1 MADNAIMARRNG
13 GGDGGG
19 AKHTVESLHQYC
31 RDMNAMNFVIANGWE
46 YFVNRRTLP
55 DGKVQHYVDRRDG
68 RQEMPRQIARQ
79 AAAALVPP
87 REPPFGQWHP
97 GHAD

>member
-1 MADNAIMARRNG
+1 MANPLDQRGA
-13 GGDGGG
+13 GDGGG
-19 AKHTVESLHQYC
+19 AKHTVDSLHQYC

-55 DGKVQHYVDRRDG
+55 DGRVQHYVDRRDG
-68 RQEMPRQIARQ
+68 QRMMPASLVRQ
-79 AAAALVPP
+79 ATAALSPP
-87 REPPFGQWHP
+87 RHT

>member
-1 MADNAIMARRNG
+1 MASNAIIERRNN
-13 GGDGGG
+13 GDSGG

-55 DGKVQHYVDRRDG
+55 DGRLQHYVDRRDHV
-68 RQEMPRQIARQ
+68 MSAPRQMVQQ
-79 AAAALVPP
+79 AKTALEAP
-87 REPPFGQWHP
+87 RDRHP
-97 GHAD
+97 GHVD